1 MDRFLRQLD
10 FFKTIPPDRLVPLFS
25 KRISKGEPVFN
36 EGDPPEAVFIL
47 KSGLV
52 QTIKYTSHD
61 EPSTFDFIMPGQM
74 LGMIAVMDNKNYP
87 VTATALRDSEVI
99 RLSATVFQE
108 FLQSSADFRK
118 EVFRQVGNH
127 LRNSQTL
134 RTLMQEPVERRI
146 AHILNYLYENMGT
159 DISLLREDIAAMAGC
174 TPSTAIRTI
183 IDFRKRKI
191 IQTGWKKFKILS
203 PEKLKSLLS

>member
-134 RTLMQEPVERRI
+134 LT
-146 AHILNYLYENMGT
+146 
-159 DISLLREDIAAMAGC
+159 S
-174 TPSTAIRTI
+174 
-183 IDFRKRKI
+183 KRASSNSFL
-191 IQTGWKKFKILS
+191 GFS
-203 PEKLKSLLS
+203 HLLSDFHFLLSKRGENFLPADSVLFVASLFEAITFSSILQL